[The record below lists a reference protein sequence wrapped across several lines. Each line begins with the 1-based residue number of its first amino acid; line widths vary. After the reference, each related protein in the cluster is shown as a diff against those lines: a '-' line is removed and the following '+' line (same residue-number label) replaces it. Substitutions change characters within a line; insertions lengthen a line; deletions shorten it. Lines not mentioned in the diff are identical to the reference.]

1 MATAIASRY
10 ARALAD
16 VVGRSGEYRGALAD
30 LEAFAAVCRESGE
43 LRDVMKTPA
52 IPLED
57 KTRVLE
63 AILTRLGTSSIVSN
77 FFHVLLA
84 NYRLPVLEEIAQAFE
99 KIAMERLGVARVE
112 ISSAVEL
119 SEAERRTL
127 VACFA
132 AVTQRRVEAEF
143 EVDPGLLGGVTA
155 QIGSTV
161 YDGSVRGQLQR
172 LRERLTAR

>member
-1 MATAIASRY
+1 MATAIATRY

-16 VVGRSGEYRGALAD
+16 VIGPSGEYRRTLDD
-30 LEAFAAVCRESGE
+30 LEAFAGVWRESGE
-43 LRDVMKTPA
+43 LRDVLKTPA

-63 AILTRLGTSSIVSN
+63 AILARLGTAPMVSN

-84 NYRLPVLEEIAQAFE
+84 NYRLPALEEIVQAFE
-99 KIAMERLGVARVE
+99 KIAMERLGVARVG
-112 ISSAVEL
+112 ISSAMEL
-119 SEAERRTL
+119 SETERRNL
-127 VACFA
+127 VSRFA
-132 AVTQRRVEAEF
+132 DVTQKRVEADF
-143 EVDPGLLGGVTA
+143 EVDPDLLGGVTA

-161 YDGSVRGQLQR
+161 YDGSVRGHLQR

>member
-16 VVGRSGEYRGALAD
+16 VVSRSGEYRSALDELAD
-30 LEAFAAVCRESGE
+30 FSAVYRTSGE
-43 LRDVMKTPA
+43 LRDIFRTPA

-57 KTRVLE
+57 KTKVLE
-63 AILTRLGTSSIVSN
+63 AILARLGTSPMVSN

-84 NYRLPVLEEIAQAFE
+84 NYRLPAVEEIAQAFE
-99 KIAMERLGVARVE
+99 KIAMERLGIARVG
-112 ISSAVEL
+112 IRSALTL
-119 SEAERRTL
+119 SETERRTL
-127 VACFA
+127 VTRFA
-132 AVTQRRVEAEF
+132 SVTRKRVEADF
-143 EVDPGLLGGVTA
+143 EVDPKLLGGVTA

-161 YDGSVRGQLQR
+161 YDGSVRGHLER